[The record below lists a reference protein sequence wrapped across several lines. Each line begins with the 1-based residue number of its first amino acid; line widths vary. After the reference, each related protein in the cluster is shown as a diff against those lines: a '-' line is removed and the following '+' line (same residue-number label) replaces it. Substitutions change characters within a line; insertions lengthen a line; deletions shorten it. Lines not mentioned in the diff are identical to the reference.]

1 MMEQV
6 KTKRQ
11 GKHRLG
17 HFFATLYIFIM
28 YAVFYLPVVVMVVY
42 SFNDARKNY
51 SWMGFTTR
59 WYAKLFSFSNTS
71 LWDALIYSLII
82 AVLATVISTVIGV
95 LGAIGLKK
103 FEFKAKKFINMM
115 IYVPIIVPEIVLAVA
130 TLILFVTFGIQM
142 GLGSILIGH
151 CTFCIPYAVVT
162 IKGRISGDNDTLEEA
177 SMDLGANRF
186 QTFTKVTIP
195 TIMPGVMSAAFL
207 SFTLS
212 IDDVV
217 MSNMLAGGSQSTLPV
232 MILSLNRTGLTGDVN
247 ALTTIMIV
255 IMVISMLI
263 YSAIR
268 RRMARK
274 EAQA

>member
-1 MMEQV
+1 MEQM

-59 WYAKLFSFSNTS
+59 WYTKLFSFSNSS
-71 LWDALIYSLII
+71 LWDTLIYSLII
-82 AVLATVISTVIGV
+82 AVLATVISTFIGV

-103 FEFKAKKFINMM
+103 FEFRGKKFINMM
-115 IYVPIIVPEIVLAVA
+115 LYVPIIVPEIVLAVA
-130 TLILFVTFGIQM
+130 TLILFVTFGIKM

-177 SMDLGANRF
+177 SMDLGANRI

-247 ALTTIMIV
+247 ALTTVMICV
-255 IMVISMLI
+255 MVISMLI

-268 RRMARK
+268 KRIAKK